1 MGWKDSLVPG
11 AVVCCRFP
19 EEERPGVPSIKIRPV
34 VITRIRLGD
43 HFLTPLAEV
52 MFGTSVRSHTRDPN
66 IQISRDGELNQ
77 TGLRQPT
84 KFLLKKRAIIP
95 VTEQFFVRN
104 GKGEVAIG
112 KFPCRALEKAK
123 SYFSYET
130 EEQRARAL
138 RFGRKTMPSTWTL
151 SSEQLKELKHA

>member
-19 EEERPGVPSIKIRPV
+19 EEERPGDPSSKIRPV

-43 HFLTPLAEV
+43 HCLTPLAEV

-66 IQISRDGELNQ
+66 IQISRDDELSQ

-104 GKGEVAIG
+104 KNGEGTIG
-112 KFPCRALEKAK
+112 TFPHRALKKAK
-123 SYFSYET
+123 SYFVYET
-130 EEQRARAL
+130 EDQRARAL
-138 RFGRKTMPSTWTL
+138 RFGRKTMQSTWTPP
-151 SSEQLKELKHA
+151 SEQKKELTHA